1 MASVFTV
8 PSVFTMLKP
17 YEIICAGALMAV
29 AILLS
34 PAAQAATAPIMNLSP
49 DPITSWYPDRDNGD
63 NYLAPQSGPGPVVSP
78 LDFPY
83 RPNGTGDDAAGNPT
97 YRIADLTN
105 PILQPW
111 AIEQMRIANDAIQS
125 GEIPFTARQRCY
137 PPGPAWHVFRRV
149 APPMIFFVQLPDKVL
164 IHWRGDNLTRHVYLN
179 VPHSENPTRTWHGES
194 VGHYEGN
201 TLVVD
206 TIAFLNHPLSFVD
219 NYRTPHSDQ
228 LHMIERFQMTEDD
241 KIDISIYFEDPGAY
255 TTSWEA
261 RQILSRSERGPI
273 GETICADGNPDYFNI
288 YSVPIPTADRPD
300 F

>member
-1 MASVFTV
+1 MGNLFAELRRHQICRIGAVFALALYFGAS
-8 PSVFTMLKP
+8 
-17 YEIICAGALMAV
+17 
-29 AILLS
+29 
-34 PAAQAATAPIMNLSP
+34 AQAANAPIP
-49 DPITSWYPDRDNGD
+49 DFTGDPNTSWYPDREDGD
-63 NYLAPQSGPGPVVSP
+63 NYLAPTSGPGPVVSP
-78 LDFPY
+78 PDFPY
-83 RPNGTGDDAAGNPT
+83 RPNGAGDDAAGDPT
-97 YRIADLTN
+97 YRVADLSN

-111 AIEQMRIANDAIQS
+111 AIEQMRIANEKIHA

-149 APPMIFFVQLPDKVL
+149 FPPMIFFIQMPEKVL

-179 VPHSENPTRTWHGES
+179 VPHSLSPKPTWHGES
-194 VGHYEGN
+194 VGHYEGD

-206 TIAFLNHPLSFVD
+206 TIAFLDHPLSFAD

-228 LHMIERFQMTEDD
+228 LHMIERFEMTDAD

-255 TTSWEA
+255 TMSWRA

-273 GETICADGNPDYFNI
+273 EETICADGNPDYFNI
-288 YSVPIPTADRPD
+288 YSVPIPQADRAD

>member
-1 MASVFTV
+1 MNSIFAKLSQHEICRLGAFCTLAVCLAV
-8 PSVFTMLKP
+8 P
-17 YEIICAGALMAV
+17 
-29 AILLS
+29 
-34 PAAQAATAPIMNLSP
+34 AQAANAPIP
-49 DPITSWYPDRDNGD
+49 DFTGGPNTSWYPDREDGD
-63 NYLAPQSGPGPVVSP
+63 NYLLPESGPGPVVSP
-78 LDFPY
+78 LDYPY
-83 RPNGTGDDAAGNPT
+83 RPNGAGDDAAGDPT

-111 AIEQMRIANDAIQS
+111 AIEQMRISNEAIRA

-149 APPMIFFVQLPDKVL
+149 FPPMIFFMQQPEKVL

-179 VPHSENPTRTWHGES
+179 VPHSANPKPTWHGES
-194 VGHYEGN
+194 VGHYEGD

-206 TIAFLNHPLSFVD
+206 TIALLDHPLSFVD

-228 LHMIERFQMTEDD
+228 LHMIERFQM
-241 KIDISIYFEDPGAY
+241 IDADTIDVSIYFEDPGAY
-255 TTSWEA
+255 TMSWRA

-273 GETICADGNPDYFNI
+273 EETICADGNPDYFNI
-288 YSVPIPTADRPD
+288 YSVPIPQADRPD